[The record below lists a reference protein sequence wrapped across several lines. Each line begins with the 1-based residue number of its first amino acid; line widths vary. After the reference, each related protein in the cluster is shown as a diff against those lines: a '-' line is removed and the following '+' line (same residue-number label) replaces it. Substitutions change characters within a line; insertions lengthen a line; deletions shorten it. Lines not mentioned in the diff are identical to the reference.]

1 MGYRLKHCRIS
12 IHLFSNLVNQRI
24 AVMRLYKSLL
34 NMAVIGVLALAGCGG
49 GGDSTVA
56 TVAAPV
62 VPAAPVV
69 NVTGKFID
77 ATVAGMAY
85 KCGVANAV
93 TGTTTANGEYTCPA
107 GQPVAFYVG
116 DILIG
121 SVSSPMAVVTPLD
134 LVGAGA
140 TPANTTVANIV
151 RFLMSLSSTDPALGA
166 ITITPA
172 VTAAAT
178 GKTADFTASAT
189 TALDALIAALKPG
202 ATVYTSA
209 QASTHVSASIQ
220 GLFAGSYAGTFS
232 GSNAGTW
239 NITINTSGVVAGTA
253 VDSNMNYAV
262 SGNIAT
268 TLSTGSTY
276 AFTGD
281 ADGVPWVGT
290 LNISTKVFSGTWND
304 GAGSSGTFTGK

>member
-1 MGYRLKHCRIS
+1 
-12 IHLFSNLVNQRI
+12 
-24 AVMRLYKSLL
+24 MRMYKSLL
-34 NMAVIGVLALAGCGG
+34 NFVMVGVIALSGCGG

-56 TVAAPV
+56 APAPSPV
-62 VPAAPVV
+62 VPVASF
-69 NVTGKFID
+69 TGKFID
-77 ATVAGMAY
+77 ATVVGLAY
-85 KCGVANAV
+85 KCGTSTAIS
-93 TGTTTANGEYTCPA
+93 GTTTANGEYTCPV

-121 SVSSPMAVVTPLD
+121 SVSAPMAVVTPLD

-140 TPANTTVANIV
+140 TPSNTTVANIV
-151 RFLMSLSSTDPALGA
+151 RFLMSLSSTDPALGV
-166 ITITPA
+166 ITISPA
-172 VTAAAT
+172 VAAAT
-178 GKTADFTASAT
+178 VGKTIDFTASA
-189 TALDALIAALKPG
+189 ASPLDTLITNLKPG

-209 QASTHVSASIQ
+209 QASAHVSASIQ

-239 NITINTSGVVAGTA
+239 NITINANGVVSGTA
-253 VDSNMNYAV
+253 VDSNFSYTV

-304 GAGSSGTFTGK
+304 GMGSSGSFTGK

>member
-1 MGYRLKHCRIS
+1 
-12 IHLFSNLVNQRI
+12 
-24 AVMRLYKSLL
+24 MRLYKNLL
-34 NMAVIGVLALAGCGG
+34 GMVAAGVIALAGCGG
-49 GGDSTVA
+49 GGGDSTGTA
-56 TVAAPV
+56 AAPV
-62 VPAAPVV
+62 TPVV
-69 NVTGKFID
+69 NITGKFVD
-77 ATVAGMAY
+77 ATVVGMAY
-85 KCGVANAV
+85 KCGVAKAV
-93 TGTTTANGEYTCPA
+93 SGTTTANGEYTCPA

-134 LVGAGA
+134 LVGSGA

-151 RFLMSLSSTDPALGA
+151 RFLMSISSTDPALGS

-172 VTAAAT
+172 VMAAAT

-189 TALDALIAALKPG
+189 TALDALITAVKPG
-202 ATVYTSA
+202 ATVYTST
-209 QASTHVSASIQ
+209 QATAHVTSSIQ

-239 NITINTSGVVAGTA
+239 SITINSSGVVTGTA
-253 VDSNMNYAV
+253 VDSNLNYPI

-268 TLSTGSTY
+268 TLGTSASSY
-276 AFTGD
+276 AFAGD
-281 ADGVPWVGT
+281 AGGVPWIGT

-304 GAGSSGTFTGK
+304 GAGSNGTFTGK